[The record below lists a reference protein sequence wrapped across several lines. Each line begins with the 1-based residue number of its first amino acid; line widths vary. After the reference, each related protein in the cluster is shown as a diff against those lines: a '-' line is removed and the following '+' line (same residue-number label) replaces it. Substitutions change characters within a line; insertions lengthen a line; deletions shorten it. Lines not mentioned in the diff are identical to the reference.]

1 MKTAKPNIS
10 DKNAFVWS
18 LSRLIIFLSR
28 HPTLRHIFFRW
39 VIPLL
44 PVSLRT
50 ITLELHGFSMCL
62 DLMEGLDY
70 SYTEGFYDREE
81 LEFLIEAY
89 ENNSYFVDIGA
100 NIGFYSLFLKHKIP
114 QSKIIAFEPDPVN
127 VVKLKRNIALNG
139 YTDVAICEYALSTDN
154 RSRQLMININRNRGG
169 NSLILPQKTF
179 NKSDTAVTVDVE
191 CKTLFEALK
200 ENTVER
206 VSALKIDIEGFEY
219 PVLKRFF
226 EEADK
231 DLLPKAVVMEAFG
244 QNISAAGGSPIEL
257 MILNGYKLVKH
268 NATNFFFQLK
278 G

>member
-1 MKTAKPNIS
+1 
-10 DKNAFVWS
+10 
-18 LSRLIIFLSR
+18 
-28 HPTLRHIFFRW
+28 
-39 VIPLL
+39 
-44 PVSLRT
+44 
-50 ITLELHGFSMCL
+50 
-62 DLMEGLDY
+62 MEGLDY